1 MDRVAFT
8 LFGIDIMWYG
18 ILMATGMVLGVFI
31 ALREAKRLG
40 IKEDDILN
48 LAIIAIPCGLIGA
61 RLYYVIFNW
70 SYYSGN
76 ISEILNFR
84 GGGMAIHGGLLGGV
98 LAGYIYT
105 KVKKL
110 NFFKMAD
117 CVVLGIPLAQAIGRW
132 GNYLNKEAHG
142 GPTDLPWGIMV
153 DGIKVHPTFL
163 YESIW
168 DLGVFIFLMLFRK
181 KQKYEGQIL
190 VYYITLYQYYVFYK
204 LNPQPLKIKRF
215 VNIFIIVIIMSSSVP
230 ILHARLLDVLKVFLI
245 LSSLCFM
252 NNSFRMQRLL
262 RIVVVFTIINILFS
276 FWQIRFFLKFSR
288 IDVLFTSSS
297 VQLIDFHYTDKWV
310 SKNIDEEGH
319 LIEWLKLGYRPL

>member
-153 DGIKVHPTFL
+153 DGVKVHPTFL

-168 DLGVFIFLMLFRK
+168 NVIVFAILVFILYK
-181 KQKYEGQIL
+181 KKNQQG
-190 VYYITLYQYYVFYK
+190 
-204 LNPQPLKIKRF
+204 
-215 VNIFIIVIIMSSSVP
+215 IVIGSYM
-230 ILHARLLDVLKVFLI
+230 VLY
-245 LSSLCFM
+245 SLG
-252 NNSFRMQRLL
+252 
-262 RIVVVFTIINILFS
+262 
-276 FWQIRFFLKFSR
+276 RFFIEGLRTDSLMVFGLR
-288 IDVLFTSSS
+288 TA
-297 VQLIDFHYTDKWV
+297 QLV
-310 SKNIDEEGH
+310 SLLGIVIGAIIIFMSIKNSKKKIV
-319 LIEWLKLGYRPL
+319 